1 MLSLKYTIFDY
12 DKKTKTFSLDL
23 RNNDPYYM
31 TKTVAVGDPFCIVGE
46 EHTVV
51 FQHMGSVSDG
61 PRPGEINEYE
71 CRYEGKLKNKQ
82 FLANIKIYYR
92 PDWLK

>member
-1 MLSLKYTIFDY
+1 MLSLKYTIFNY

-23 RNNDPYYM
+23 RNNDPYYA
-31 TKTVAVGDPFCIVGE
+31 TKIIAVGDPFCIVGK

-51 FQHMGSVSDG
+51 FQHMGSVSAWAG
-61 PRPGEINEYE
+61 PSEINEYE
-71 CRYEGKLKNKQ
+71 CRYEGKLKNKK

-92 PDWLK
+92 PD